1 MNKPKQQDDRM
12 AKVAALRAEQVRRD
26 RRRRLVIVAAVG
38 VVILALVGTTTAV
51 ILGARTE
58 QAAVEAAAEQPIPD
72 VEETTD
78 LSANHV
84 DAAIAPSALPPLG
97 GDHDPVWQNCGTYD
111 EPVPSANAVHSLEHG
126 VVWVTYRPDL
136 PEDEV
141 AMLREIVE
149 GKSYALL
156 SPYPG
161 LAAPVVLTAWG
172 VQLELDDVDDE
183 RIPTFLTKYLQG
195 EQSPEPGASCSGGN
209 GTPT

>member
-1 MNKPKQQDDRM
+1 MSNPKQRADRL
-12 AKVAALRAEQVRRD
+12 AKVAALRAEQVRRE
-26 RRRRLVIVAAVG
+26 RRRQLVIVAAVA

-84 DAAIAPSALPPLG
+84 EAAIAPSARPPLG

-111 EPVPSANAVHSLEHG
+111 DPVPTANAVHSLEHG
-126 VVWVTYRPDL
+126 AVWVTYQPDL
-136 PEDEV
+136 PADEL
-141 AMLREIVE
+141 ATLRELVE
-149 GKSYALL
+149 GEAYALL
-156 SPYPG
+156 SPYPD

-172 VQLELDDVDDE
+172 VQLELDDAGDE
-183 RIPTFLTKYLQG
+183 RIPAFLTKYLQG
-195 EQSPEPGASCSGGN
+195 EQTPEPGASCTGGN
-209 GTPT
+209 GTPL

>member
-1 MNKPKQQDDRM
+1 MSTPKQQIGRS
-12 AKVAALRAEQVRRD
+12 AKVAALRAEQIRRD
-26 RRRRLVIVAAVG
+26 RRQRLIIVAAVAI
-38 VVILALVGTTTAV
+38 VILALVGTTTAV

-72 VEETTD
+72 VAETTD

-84 DAAIAPSALPPLG
+84 DAAITPSALPPLG

-111 EPVPSANAVHSLEHG
+111 EPVPVANAVHSLEHG
-126 VVWVTYRPDL
+126 AVWVAYRPDL

-141 AMLREIVE
+141 ATLRELVE
-149 GKSYALL
+149 GKPYALL
-156 SPYPG
+156 SPYPD

-172 VQLELDDVDDE
+172 VQLELDDAEDE

-195 EQSPEPGASCSGGN
+195 EQTPEPGASCTGGV